1 MTLSVHRLLLWANH
15 SQMHCVF
22 IVVTMND
29 CTSTR
34 FGPSSHI
41 SDSRRYKLNSI
52 HSWKCA
58 QKNISVGTFMQPQHC
73 LHGQWERCPKRLF
86 VWFRASKNCVQQSLS
101 NYSLLIFSSG
111 WTRFIL
117 GVESCPKLPGRGH
130 AFFPSRWSEVISG
143 TESDAM
149 LVWITTERESHKK
162 WDVGLRFWFGV
173 RLDTVITL
181 CWTHADCCNQMLSAI

>member
-1 MTLSVHRLLLWANH
+1 MTSSVRRLLLWANH
-15 SQMHCVF
+15 SQIHCVF

-58 QKNISVGTFMQPQHC
+58 QKNSSVGTFMQPQHC

-86 VWFRASKNCVQQSLS
+86 VLVQGLKKLRPAVFKQLLAIDIFFRLDSVHIGCGILPKASWQ
-101 NYSLLIFSSG
+101 
-111 WTRFIL
+111 R
-117 GVESCPKLPGRGH
+117 PR
-130 AFFPSRWSEVISG
+130 FFPLQVEWSYIRNWEWCNAG
-143 TESDAM
+143 LDHHR
-149 LVWITTERESHKK
+149 ERKP
-162 WDVGLRFWFGV
+162 
-173 RLDTVITL
+173 
-181 CWTHADCCNQMLSAI
+181 